1 MTELR
6 IWLSRICSFL
16 LTFLFGTFS
25 ACIPWKMA
33 HLNMSETDLS
43 FVILT
48 FGIAT
53 IFSIQI
59 CWIVLIPKFG
69 TIHLMPLVIL
79 LFSILF
85 YFWTLSLDYLTFISL
100 AIPARIFW
108 GLWINNIYLCPSNYL
123 DNLCLSNPTKAWK
136 VN

>member
-1 MTELR
+1 MVRALDCGSRGRWFESNHRYHVIFLEHLKPNKVIIKERFMTELR

-16 LTFLFGTFS
+16 PPFLFGTFS
-25 ACIPWKMA
+25 VCIPWKMA

-48 FGIAT
+48 FGIAM

-59 CWIVLIPKFG
+59 CRIVLMPKFG
-69 TIHLMPLVIL
+69 TIHLMPLGGL

-85 YFWTLSLDYLTFISL
+85 YFWTLSLDYLTFIS
-100 AIPARIFW
+100 
-108 GLWINNIYLCPSNYL
+108 
-123 DNLCLSNPTKAWK
+123 
-136 VN
+136 